1 MGNVYPDA
9 GGLEEIYQVFDHFI
23 IIASIIITVIANT
36 LNIIMI
42 LIMIIRIIA
51 MYQCIEQALKAG
63 LNYIDTAPFY
73 GQGK

>member
-23 IIASIIITVIANT
+23 IASIIITVIANT
-36 LNIIMI
+36 LDIMMI